1 MQSLDSDIHTTTTT
15 VNLSAKQCEKYQTH
29 QISQEAWSWHICGC
43 FLEACIFPRKSERKY
58 HWFEIQPLRI
68 LIQVRNLRHFVKLHF
83 SISNSCVTAKMKWQI
98 HCEKHIGNAKGKAR
112 WISTKCEGCFQ
123 HLSCWTHITKKAFYS
138 NLNWARRHMA
148 SSRASSLWPLFHHI
162 LSTHSGA
169 GEWTGTLLRHKALL
183 TPNV

>member
-1 MQSLDSDIHTTTTT
+1 MQSLDSDIHTTMTT

-83 SISNSCVTAKMKWQI
+83 NISNSCVTAKMKWQI

-148 SSRASSLWPLFHHI
+148 SSRASSLWPFFHHI
-162 LSTHSGA
+162 LSTHSAA
-169 GEWTGTLLRHKALL
+169 GEWPGKLLRHKA
-183 TPNV
+183 